1 MAVKNTHT
9 QRTNSNHS
17 TTHSHQ
23 GNRVVS
29 VNDGH
34 SHVDGEEETY
44 EKIVGS
50 LGEINDEGC
59 ADLDG
64 VRFIVEDIAYN
75 TETEQPDHTGLLKA
89 MILGDVL
96 NNPRFKKN
104 YNKR

>member
-1 MAVKNTHT
+1 MAVNNTRT
-9 QRTNSNHS
+9 QRINGNHS
-17 TTHSHQ
+17 DTHSHQ

-29 VNDGH
+29 VMDGH

-50 LGEINDEGC
+50 LGEVNDEGC
-59 ADLDG
+59 DDLDG

-89 MILGDVL
+89 MILGDML
-96 NNPRFKKN
+96 NHPRFKTPFP
-104 YNKR
+104 KR